1 MKFSDD
7 TAPVSIQDDI
17 RAYLEA
23 KKREV
28 TLDIRNYPQPIAGCD
43 AQIPALWERRD
54 SLVEDLIRFAAL
66 GDEMSK
72 EALAKFVATCSNVTP
87 EDKQKFTN
95 RFIAP
100 KSPRVRVAAE

>member
-1 MKFSDD
+1 MIPPHDG
-7 TAPVSIQDDI
+7 TAVSIQDDI

-23 KKREV
+23 KKREA

-43 AQIPALWERRD
+43 AQIPLLWERRD
-54 SLVEDLIRFAAL
+54 SLVEDLTRFAAL

-72 EALAKFVATCSNVTP
+72 EVLAKFVATCCNMTT
-87 EDKQKFTN
+87 EDTRKFTS